1 MFQVTPRL
9 HFMKLFFDNRPRAF
23 AEIKG
28 DLKHPKVRGAV
39 YFFEVDNGGI
49 LIEAEIFGLPNYGS
63 TDMPAF
69 FGFHIHENG
78 DCSGDF
84 SKAGTHFNPKD
95 QMHPHHAGDL
105 PPLMSVDGY
114 AWSAFYD
121 DVLELYNIVGRAVI
135 IHRNPDDFTTQ
146 PSGNAGEMMAC
157 GVIRLMS

>member
-1 MFQVTPRL
+1 
-9 HFMKLFFDNRPRAF
+9 MKRKYSGCQIMAVRICLLFLDFTSMKTETVP
-23 AEIKG
+23 
-28 DLKHPKVRGAV
+28 
-39 YFFEVDNGGI
+39 
-49 LIEAEIFGLPNYGS
+49 EIF
-63 TDMPAF
+63 
-69 FGFHIHENG
+69 
-78 DCSGDF
+78 
-84 SKAGTHFNPKD
+84 PKD

>member
-1 MFQVTPRL
+1 
-9 HFMKLFFDNRPRAF
+9 MKTETVP
-23 AEIKG
+23 
-28 DLKHPKVRGAV
+28 
-39 YFFEVDNGGI
+39 
-49 LIEAEIFGLPNYGS
+49 EIFPRSEEHTSELQS
-63 TDMPAF
+63 
-69 FGFHIHENG
+69 H
-78 DCSGDF
+78 S
-84 SKAGTHFNPKD
+84 D